1 MAKAQAMADAL
12 VKYARTHGK
21 LMVAIVAAVFSVGGM
36 FAIAR
41 ADMDD
46 IKESNRVYDKRL
58 HALETESVSSHTKLD
73 DIADDVRMIKKHLIG
88 AH

>member
-1 MAKAQAMADAL
+1 MADAL
-12 VKYARTHGK
+12 VKYAATHGK
-21 LMVAIVAAVFSVGGM
+21 LMVAIMAAVFSVGGM

-41 ADMDD
+41 ADMHD
-46 IKESNRVYDKRL
+46 IKESNKAHDSRL

-88 AH
+88 RH

>member
-1 MAKAQAMADAL
+1 VAKAQAMADKL

-21 LMVAIVAAVFSVGGM
+21 LMTAIIAAVFSVGGM

-41 ADMDD
+41 ADMDE
-46 IKESNRVYDKRL
+46 IKKSNATHERRLGIVEKESI
-58 HALETESVSSHTKLD
+58 SSSTKLD
-73 DIADDVRMIKKHLIG
+73 DIADDVRMIKAHLIG

>member
-1 MAKAQAMADAL
+1 MADAL
-12 VKYARTHGK
+12 VKYAATHGK
-21 LMVAIVAAVFSVGGM
+21 LMVAIMAAVFSVGGM

-41 ADMDD
+41 ADMHD
-46 IKESNRVYDKRL
+46 IKESNKVHDKRL

>member
-1 MAKAQAMADAL
+1 MADAL
-12 VKYARTHGK
+12 VNYARSHGK
-21 LMVAIVAAVFSVGGM
+21 LMVAIIVAVFSVGGM

-41 ADMDD
+41 ADMHD
-46 IKESNRVYDKRL
+46 IKESNKVHDKRL

-73 DIADDVRMIKKHLIG
+73 GIADDVRMIKKHLIG